1 MDLKQPENLLATLAT
16 VGAVIGLGQLL
27 SSAEELK
34 LRRIVGRCI
43 ASAALGACAPL
54 ILVFTPEAPLPV
66 VFALGCAIVSL
77 GVSGLE
83 RILTRVIG
91 GKTDEVTK

>member
-27 SSAEELK
+27 ASSEELK
-34 LRRIVGRCI
+34 LRRVMGRCI

-54 ILVFTPEAPLPV
+54 ILVFSPEASMPV
-66 VFALGCAIVSL
+66 VFALGCALVSL

-83 RILTRVIG
+83 RVIARVIG
-91 GKTDEVTK
+91 PKPTEEPK